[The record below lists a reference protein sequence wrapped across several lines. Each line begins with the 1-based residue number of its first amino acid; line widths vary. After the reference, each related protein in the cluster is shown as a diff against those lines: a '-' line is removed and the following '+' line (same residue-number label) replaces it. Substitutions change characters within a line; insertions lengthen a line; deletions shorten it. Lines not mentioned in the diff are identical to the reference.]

1 MVNIAISREN
11 DYIIGT
17 KLKIF
22 SILFYLG
29 ETPSTFFQNIEYF
42 MESFYY
48 LQNLGK
54 QKVKKLWDLKS
65 GERNEF

>member
-1 MVNIAISREN
+1 MVKIAISREN
-11 DYIIGT
+11 DYIIGK

-22 SILFYLG
+22 SIILFYLV
-29 ETPSTFFQNIEYF
+29 ETLSTFFQNIEYF

-54 QKVKKLWDLKS
+54 QKFKKLK
-65 GERNEF
+65 